1 MKRAAA
7 RKRFGQH
14 FLTDRAVVE
23 RIVDTVSPGPE
34 DLLVE
39 IGPGRGVLTRPLL
52 DRCGRVHAVEIDRD
66 LAAALS
72 VTFAKH
78 DNFVLHVGD
87 ALRFD
92 FRQLSETLGGPL
104 RVVGN
109 LPYNISTPL
118 LLRLLSQIDVIR
130 DLVVMVQKEVA
141 LRLAAEPGGRH
152 YGRLSV
158 VVGRR
163 CRVSSLFDVP
173 PQAFSP
179 PPKVDSA
186 VLSLRPLVNP
196 RGVTVSDAAFE
207 RVVRVVFSQRRKTLR
222 NVLRGEISAEAL
234 TKLGLDP
241 GARPQQLSVE
251 EFSDLAAA
259 LAARHEQESP
269 A

>member
-1 MKRAAA
+1 MKRATA

-14 FLTDRAVVE
+14 FLTDRATVE
-23 RIVDTVSPGPE
+23 RIVDAISPGAE

-52 DRCGRVHAVEIDRD
+52 DRCQRLHAVEIDRD
-66 LAAALS
+66 LAAELS
-72 VTFAKH
+72 ATLAKR

-92 FRQLSETLGGPL
+92 FRRLSEELQRPL

-118 LLRLLSQIDVIR
+118 LLRLLSQIDVIT
-130 DLVVMVQKEVA
+130 DLIVMVQKEVA
-141 LRLAAEPGGRH
+141 LRLAAEPGGRN

-158 VVGRR
+158 VVGRL
-163 CRVSSLFDVP
+163 CRVNALFDVP
-173 PQAFSP
+173 PGAFSP

-186 VLSLRPLVNP
+186 VLSLRPLANP
-196 RGVTVSDAAFE
+196 RGAPVSDEAFE
-207 RVVRVVFSQRRKTLR
+207 RLVRIAFSQRRKTIRNTLR
-222 NVLRGEISAEAL
+222 SEISAEAL
-234 TKLGLDP
+234 MTLGLDP
-241 GARPQQLSVE
+241 TWRPQQLSVE
-251 EFSDLAAA
+251 QFSDLAAA
-259 LAARHEQESP
+259 LATRHGGDIS